1 MFKHILLPTDGTPAS
16 LRAARIA
23 VELAR
28 RCGARLTALHVMEH
42 TPVRH
47 HLGGVTTVAEIDGIV
62 EAQQNAAACLAQVE
76 TLALARGMPCN
87 ANQVAHASPGRAIVE
102 FAAQHACDLIVMG
115 THGRHGLERFV
126 LGSKTEEVLLAAR
139 VPVLVCQ
146 DEPSLTFE
154 RILILVDGTDASDRA
169 VHLCMD
175 TAATLGSHVY
185 ALSVIS
191 PLPTVNLL
199 ADYIEGGGCF
209 KRVTSSAQVL
219 LDEAKHVGE
228 TVGVKVST
236 EYTFD
241 HRPDTVAIARA
252 TAHGCDIIVVPGKG
266 SGHRRSFLHD
276 VARSILRNGEV
287 PLLVCP

>member
-16 LRAARIA
+16 LRATRIA

-28 RCGARLTALHVMEH
+28 RCGAHLTALHVVKH
-42 TPVRH
+42 APTRNHV
-47 HLGGVTTVAEIDGIV
+47 GGVATVSETDSVV

-76 TLALARGMPCN
+76 TMALARGMPCD
-87 ANQVAHASPGRAIVE
+87 ATQVAHASPGRAILE
-102 FAAQHACDLIVMG
+102 FARQHACDLIVMG

-154 RILILVDGTDASDRA
+154 RILILVDGTEASDRA

-209 KRVTSSAQVL
+209 KRVTSSAQAL
-219 LDEAKHVGE
+219 LDDAKHAGDM
-228 TVGVKVST
+228 VGVKVST

-241 HRPDTVAIARA
+241 HRPDTVAMARA
-252 TAHGCDIIVVPGKG
+252 NAHRCDMIVVPGKG